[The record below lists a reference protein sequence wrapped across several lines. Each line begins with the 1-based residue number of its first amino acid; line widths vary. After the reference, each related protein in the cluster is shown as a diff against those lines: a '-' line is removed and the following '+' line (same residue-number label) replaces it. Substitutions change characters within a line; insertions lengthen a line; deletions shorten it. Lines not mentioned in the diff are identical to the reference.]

1 MEKNIENEY
10 INEVSYTDPNN
21 RYNINYNI
29 NFHDNKL
36 NNTTIIKNMNNKN
49 IHYNSINNHHSG
61 CHHNSSIGSYNY
73 INKNTK
79 FRKNYKYKGDSTY
92 KIPYAGGDSTHENPY
107 VGGVS
112 THKRPYAGNVSTHE
126 SPYVGTT
133 SNIHTTNNQ
142 IATTN
147 PDFSLNDKK
156 FIDFRKKQNIYCVN
170 CGEKGHI
177 VKECS
182 APITSYGIIAFK
194 INKSQ
199 EFDKY
204 DKNDKLNNILK
215 SEFICDKSEEYPR
228 IKFLMIQR
236 KDTIGYIDFIRGK
249 YTDLDTCIN
258 EMTKNEKLNLL
269 TKTFDELWNE
279 LWICNKT
286 HENFYKQE
294 YYQAKNKFNKLD
306 INNLVRTIES
316 KFLFQEF
323 SFPKGRRNIR
333 ERNIDCAERE
343 FFEETQYN
351 KETYQF
357 IKNYPTI
364 EETFTGTNGIVYKH
378 IYYLVKMRD
387 DIKPPCVNTNN
398 KTQLSEVQN
407 IGWFTYD
414 ECLHLIRPYDNEKK
428 KILSDVYNDIINM
441 NGNYECSDFYYK
453 TVN

>member
-1 MEKNIENEY
+1 MEKNIKTDY
-10 INEVSYTDPNN
+10 INEVSNRDKDN
-21 RYNINYNI
+21 RYNMKPINTQQPIKTNYIKNVNDNSSHSNSSHNSNTNKPTCNFHGNYINYN
-29 NFHDNKL
+29 NCADRND
-36 NNTTIIKNMNNKN
+36 
-49 IHYNSINNHHSG
+49 
-61 CHHNSSIGSYNY
+61 
-73 INKNTK
+73 K
-79 FRKNYKYKGDSTY
+79 FRKNKYIESGD
-92 KIPYAGGDSTHENPY
+92 
-107 VGGVS
+107 
-112 THKRPYAGNVSTHE
+112 KR
-126 SPYVGTT
+126 
-133 SNIHTTNNQ
+133 
-142 IATTN
+142 
-147 PDFSLNDKK
+147 

-177 VKECS
+177 VKECL

-194 INKSQ
+194 INKNQ

-306 INNLVRTIES
+306 INDLVRTIES

-351 KETYQF
+351 KDTYQF
-357 IKNYPTI
+357 VKNYPTI

-407 IGWFTYD
+407 IGWFTFD
-414 ECLHLIRPYDNEKK
+414 ECLHLIRPYDHEKK
-428 KILSDVYNDIINM
+428 KILTNVYNDIQSM
-441 NGNYECSDFYYK
+441 NGSYECSDFYYK

>member
-1 MEKNIENEY
+1 
-10 INEVSYTDPNN
+10 
-21 RYNINYNI
+21 
-29 NFHDNKL
+29 
-36 NNTTIIKNMNNKN
+36 
-49 IHYNSINNHHSG
+49 
-61 CHHNSSIGSYNY
+61 
-73 INKNTK
+73 
-79 FRKNYKYKGDSTY
+79 
-92 KIPYAGGDSTHENPY
+92 
-107 VGGVS
+107 
-112 THKRPYAGNVSTHE
+112 
-126 SPYVGTT
+126 
-133 SNIHTTNNQ
+133 
-142 IATTN
+142 
-147 PDFSLNDKK
+147 
-156 FIDFRKKQNIYCVN
+156 
-170 CGEKGHI
+170 
-177 VKECS
+177 
-182 APITSYGIIAFK
+182 
-194 INKSQ
+194 
-199 EFDKY
+199 
-204 DKNDKLNNILK
+204 
-215 SEFICDKSEEYPR
+215 
-228 IKFLMIQR
+228 MIQR

-269 TKTFDELWNE
+269 TKTFDELWKE

-306 INNLVRTIES
+306 INNLVKTIES

-378 IYYLVKMRD
+378 IYYLVKMKD

-414 ECLHLIRPYDNEKK
+414 ECLHLIRPYDHEKK
-428 KILSDVYNDIINM
+428 KILTSVYNDIKSM
-441 NGNYECSDFYYK
+441 NGTYESCDFYYK